1 MHVVAARKPPST
13 RLSVEDWLQA
23 GYTAL
28 AEQGVRALKVERLC
42 QQLGVTRGSFYWHF
56 EDMDGYRAAL
66 VESWNTFLERDRQSL
81 AELDALPP
89 RERLSTMMIA
99 LVSPQ
104 HWMLERAMR
113 EWARSDPVAAANI
126 RAADRRLL
134 HSVTKAYTDYG
145 FSPTDAKL
153 RAELTF
159 AAGIGLLHLAGS
171 AAQAQSVAQRER
183 FLDLM
188 LAELVDGSS

>member
-1 MHVVAARKPPST
+1 MAARKPPST